1 VHTPTHAL
9 VGLALFDRRG
19 PSRFRPA
26 LLGAVLPDAPALLF
40 YLYYK
45 VVLMLPEAAI
55 WGAVYQRAAWQ
66 AVLAPFHSIPIAVA
80 LLAVFAWRKLRAGVV
95 FATSLLLH
103 DGMDLPVHR
112 EDAHRHLWPLSDVRF
127 VSPISYW
134 DRAHHAALV
143 APVEVAL
150 VVGGAALLWRRYPS
164 VRARAALTATAIG
177 MIGAW
182 AAGRL
187 FWSS

>member
-1 VHTPTHAL
+1 VQTPTHAL

-19 PSRFRPA
+19 ASRFWPA
-26 LLGAVLPDAPALLF
+26 LAGAVLPDAPALVF

-45 VVLMLPEAAI
+45 VVRSLPEAAI
-55 WGAVYQRAAWQ
+55 WGDVYRRAAWQ

-80 LLAVFAWRKLRAGVV
+80 LLAVFAWRRLRAGVV
-95 FATSLLLH
+95 FAAGLLLH
-103 DGMDLPVHR
+103 DAMDLPVHR

-134 DRAHHAALV
+134 DRAHHATLV
-143 APVEVAL
+143 APLEVAL
-150 VVGGAALLWRRYPS
+150 VVGGAAILWRRYPS
-164 VRARAALTATAIG
+164 AWARAALAATALG

-182 AAGRL
+182 ASGRL